1 MTHKSSVLLLLASIL
16 WFVSAAI
23 WIGTFCVDLYYGYT
37 SEGLMIMHI
46 LCALV
51 SLLAAV
57 VNLIRWKNSRHNE

>member
-1 MTHKSSVLLLLASIL
+1 MTHKNSVLLLLASIL

-23 WIGTFCVDLYYGYT
+23 CVDLYYGYT